1 MNKSIFRKM
10 FAKYLLPSMAVCMM
24 LGVQSCLDEYAPGQ
38 YYTFT
43 GNTVAGFL
51 RDDPDGRF
59 SNFIYT
65 LDQAGILGE
74 LDTYGE
80 YTCFAPVNE
89 GFKDFLDARGK
100 TSVDQLTKAQCETIA
115 FTHIIGHLFYCKDL
129 STGQPLP
136 YANMLDRYLVYEADS
151 ASEDGIHWV
160 PVYRLNGAEVI
171 EQDDSVSNGVV
182 HVIAKALNPS
192 NKFLPDI
199 MAEDLSISWFNAAL
213 ELTGMY
219 DSLVVYMDASYSIDI
234 DSVETVNEGRF
245 QEKLGNETDWWHFP
259 RDRKYKFTAFV
270 EQNSVY
276 EAAGIDSLY
285 GDYGLIEYAKTVYDA
300 GGAFYKDGLLT
311 PEDIRQ
317 GYYNDLEESYIRE
330 VRDPKKGT
338 VRRDTLSGY
347 TNRNH
352 PLNKFV
358 SYHLLPEEL
367 FYNSFNIVDKDS
379 EFKPEDHFVQWNA
392 LDVEDF
398 YETMMPHSIMRI
410 STPTSKRKYINRKGA
425 PLDSYNG
432 ADLVPGIEIRNM
444 ANVAGTLI
452 SGKPVKNEFATTNG
466 TYHYINNILTYDKE
480 TREKTLNCRIR
491 FMGST
496 LSPDFINSGSRGVYH
511 ADNGPLT
518 CFKMGYAKNIWRT
531 EQTNAYLRY
540 YCKSFDCP
548 RGDEINLKG
557 QFDYAVRLPSVPTD
571 GVYELR
577 LSNYTM
583 ETSATGQEG
592 VSDRAIV
599 QIYLGVEN
607 EETGQITYTSQ
618 GLPLDLAI
626 FAEDPRIGNVL
637 DSDLAK
643 EIAKDPDNPTEE
655 EAERIE
661 EAKRALDKAMHNRG
675 YMKGMDSYT
684 GSNNLRQT
692 TNCIRLILATD
703 NFRSDTYYW
712 LRIRCVSEQGATDK
726 VCAVG
731 CLELVPKSVYDNE
744 YMPED
749 TH

>member
-51 RDDPDGRF
+51 RDDADGRF

-160 PVYRLNGAEVI
+160 PVYRLNGAEII

-182 HVIAKALNPS
+182 HVIGKALNPS

-213 ELTGMY
+213 GLTGMY

-234 DSVETVNEGRF
+234 DSVETVNEARF
-245 QEKLGNETDWWHFP
+245 QVKLGNETDWWHFP
-259 RDRKYKFTAFV
+259 RERKFKFTAFV

-285 GDYGLIEYAKTVYDA
+285 GENGLIEYAKTVYDA
-300 GGAFYKDGLLT
+300 GGTFYKDGLLT
-311 PEDIRQ
+311 PEDIKQ
-317 GYYNDLEESYIRE
+317 GYYNDLEESYIRD
-330 VRDPKKGT
+330 VRDKKTGT
-338 VRRDTLSGY
+338 VRRDTLPGY

-425 PLDSYNG
+425 PLDQYNG
-432 ADLVPGIEIRNM
+432 ANLIPGIEIRNM

-452 SGKPVKNEFATTNG
+452 SGKAVKNEFATTNG

-518 CFKMGYAKNIWRT
+518 CFKMGYAKNIWRS

-548 RGDEINLKG
+548 RGDEINIKG

-583 ETSATGQEG
+583 EQSSMGQEG

-607 EETGQITYTSQ
+607 EETGQITYSSQ

-626 FAEDPRIGNVL
+626 VAKDPRIGNVL
-637 DSDLAK
+637 DNDLAR

-692 TNCIRLILATD
+692 VNCIRLILATD

-726 VCAVG
+726 VCSVG

-744 YMPED
+744 FMPED